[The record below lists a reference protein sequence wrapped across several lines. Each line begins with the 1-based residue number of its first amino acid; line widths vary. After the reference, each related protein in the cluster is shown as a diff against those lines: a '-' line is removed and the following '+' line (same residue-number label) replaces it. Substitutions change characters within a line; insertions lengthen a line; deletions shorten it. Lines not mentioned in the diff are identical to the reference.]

1 VAGVSST
8 PTAPRSFVSAT
19 ISTIEAAVMSLTG
32 H

>member
-1 VAGVSST
+1 VAVASAT
-8 PTAPRSFVSAT
+8 ATAPRSFVSAT